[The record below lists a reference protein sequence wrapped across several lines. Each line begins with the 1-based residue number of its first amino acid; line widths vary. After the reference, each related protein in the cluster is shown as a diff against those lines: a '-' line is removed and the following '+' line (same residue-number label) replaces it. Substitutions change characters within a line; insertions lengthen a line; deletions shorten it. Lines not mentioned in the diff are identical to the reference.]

1 MGGKGDTQIDL
12 YSLGV
17 AVIPYT
23 MYDYYSMQQSSNA
36 VSDLSSGGDDSSD
49 DGNTDADA
57 QDETFNPDEY
67 GLDEK
72 D

>member
-17 AVIPYT
+17 AVIPYS

-36 VSDLSSGGDDSSD
+36 VQDLTS
-49 DGNTDADA
+49 
-57 QDETFNPDEY
+57 
-67 GLDEK
+67 
-72 D
+72 